1 MADGMGD
8 EELAS
13 LGVQVQ
19 SVSGFE
25 ADVAAAADAAAASA
39 EAADF
44 AKRDD
49 ALAADIENASRDL
62 NLARDEL
69 RPDRALLR
77 SLERKIETAREKRAA
92 LASAHDARQEVVAA
106 EVAVAAATVRKKYDG
121 GDDLGGGG
129 VERAV
134 KRLAAETQ
142 REYDIR
148 TGKITPLQKDGE
160 EISGFQRRQRAVF
173 SDPVMR
179 TGKRE
184 REKEERPK
192 NSMGSRGEEDSDA
205 QDSGSEFDA
214 GSLADDESN
223 FGSLPGA
230 EDDQDDAEP
239 ALDPAEDPE
248 EVVVEGDLTLPASVF
263 DKLFPYQKTG
273 LKWLLELHN
282 QQAGGVLADEMVSF
296 ILLPNSV
303 VPCRGLL
310 VKRFVVCPFVVLTA
324 RVVLIISLLSCF
336 HRASAKRC
344 KSSHFLLL

>member
-1 MADGMGD
+1 MVDGMGD

-19 SVSGFE
+19 SVSGFQ

-49 ALAADIENASRDL
+49 ALAADIETASRDL
-62 NLARDEL
+62 KLARDDL

-92 LASAHDARQEVVAA
+92 LASAHDARRELAAA
-106 EVAVAAATVRKKYDG
+106 EVAGAAATVRKKDDG
-121 GDDLGGGG
+121 GNDLGGGG

-160 EISGFQRRQRAVF
+160 DISGFQRRQRTMT

-179 TGKRE
+179 TRKRGRGKAA
-184 REKEERPK
+184 KPQI
-192 NSMGSRGEEDSDA
+192 SLGSSGEEEGDT

-214 GSLADDESN
+214 GSLADDESD
-223 FGSLPGA
+223 FGGLPGA
-230 EDDQDDAEP
+230 EDGQDDAESVM
-239 ALDPAEDPE
+239 DPSEDPE

-296 ILLPNSV
+296 I
-303 VPCRGLL
+303 
-310 VKRFVVCPFVVLTA
+310 
-324 RVVLIISLLSCF
+324 CF
-336 HRASAKRC
+336 RPVRYPAVA
-344 KSSHFLLL
+344 FL